1 MSGPL
6 QVIAVSFELG
16 ADFERRVLTEVDRLQ
31 GRGVL
36 RLLDLLVVAKDDDGT
51 LERVAI
57 GDDDD
62 FGNLLAG
69 LLPID
74 GGRFA
79 RSADS
84 GDATGRAPGAVWA
97 LAESLLPGTAIAF
110 LLVQH
115 GWAQPMLDAITE
127 TGGALLGDG
136 FLTADAGA
144 FVEAQIAAIDE
155 AAEVIA
161 AAQRAEARATLRAL
175 AADARAAEAL
185 EAEATIRAAA
195 AAQAVGAL
203 ITAGL
208 IEEAA
213 TDEAIETLRTS
224 GLLIAAADEAA
235 AEAVRE
241 GAATVSAASITLA
254 QARVLHYL
262 PTDVTFAVIADKLG
276 ISRAAAKERA
286 ERLYKKLGVHSRADA
301 VSRAR
306 ELGLMT

>member
-57 GDDDD
+57 GDDED

-69 LLPID
+69 LVPVD
-74 GGRFA
+74 GSG
-79 RSADS
+79 SGGADG
-84 GDATGRAPGAVWA
+84 GDATDWEPGAVWA
-97 LAESLLPGTAIAF
+97 LAPSLLPGTAIAF

-115 GWAQPMLDAITE
+115 QWAQPLLDAISE

-144 FVEAQIAAIDE
+144 LVEAQIAAIDE

-161 AAQRAEARATLRAL
+161 AAQRADARATLQAL
-175 AADARAAEAL
+175 AANARAAEAL
-185 EAEATIRAAA
+185 ETEATIRAAA

-208 IEEAA
+208 IERRPPTRPSRPCGPAA
-213 TDEAIETLRTS
+213 C
-224 GLLIAAADEAA
+224 
-235 AEAVRE
+235 
-241 GAATVSAASITLA
+241 
-254 QARVLHYL
+254 
-262 PTDVTFAVIADKLG
+262 
-276 ISRAAAKERA
+276 
-286 ERLYKKLGVHSRADA
+286 
-301 VSRAR
+301 
-306 ELGLMT
+306 